1 LCHII
6 FTMANKADNLSL
18 IGKRIKDIRKVQ
30 KLSLKELADSSG
42 VSTGLISKIENFR
55 TIPSLPVL
63 YQIAQAL
70 NTSMADIVSL
80 VILEQPSSFILI
92 KAADREVEE
101 REDSMGLIYES
112 IISTAINE
120 ATLKVNLIKAMP
132 GTNRPHISTE
142 AIELLFLISGKLE
155 YMLNQDVIH
164 LEEGDSLFFDGRIP
178 HAVINNT
185 STTAVMLKC
194 YIFNAIES

>member
-1 LCHII
+1 
-6 FTMANKADNLSL
+6 MANKADNLSL

-30 KLSLKELADSSG
+30 KLSLKELADNSG

-92 KAADREVEE
+92 KSADREIEE
-101 REDSMGLIYES
+101 RDDSNGLIYES
-112 IISTAINE
+112 VISTSINE
-120 ATLKVNLIKAMP
+120 ATLKVNLIKALP

-142 AIELLFLISGKLE
+142 AIELLYLVSGKLE
-155 YMLNQDVIH
+155 YMLNQDVIN

-194 YIFNAIES
+194 YIFNAQ